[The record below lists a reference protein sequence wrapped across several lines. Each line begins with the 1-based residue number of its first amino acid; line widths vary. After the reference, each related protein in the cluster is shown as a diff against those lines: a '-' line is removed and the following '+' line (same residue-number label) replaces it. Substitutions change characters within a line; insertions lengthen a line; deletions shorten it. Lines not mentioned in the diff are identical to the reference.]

1 MPQLQIQGMARFLDL
16 AVSHRFGDSAARL
29 GGMMAVGEAAVPK
42 MWRKLPKRA
51 LQHAL
56 GQVMQAK
63 FLKARRVNH

>member
-1 MPQLQIQGMARFLDL
+1 MPQLQIQGMAYFLDL
-16 AVSHRFGDSAARL
+16 AACHRFSDCAARL
-29 GGMMAVGEAAVPK
+29 GGVMAIGEAAMSK
-42 MWRKLPKRA
+42 MRRKLTKSA